1 MRTRVTREA
10 FDRMVRREAAKVL
23 ESLSEDLRARAAEVP
38 IVTAD
43 RPTAEQIEQ
52 TGGDDD
58 LLGIY
63 EGISLPE
70 RRVDDSGTLP
80 DRITLFRLPL
90 LASCDT
96 TAELRREIR
105 ITILHELG
113 HYFGFGEGDLEERG
127 L

>member
-1 MRTRVTREA
+1 MRVARDAFERMVQREA
-10 FDRMVRREAAKVL
+10 IKVVK
-23 ESLSEDLRARAAEVP
+23 SLPEELRIRAAEVP
-38 IVTAD
+38 IVTAE
-43 RPTAEQIEQ
+43 RPTPEQVEL
-52 TGGDDD
+52 TGGDED
-58 LLGIY
+58 LVGIY

-96 TAELRREIR
+96 MADLRREIR

-113 HYFGFGEGDLEERG
+113 HFFGFGEGDLEDRG